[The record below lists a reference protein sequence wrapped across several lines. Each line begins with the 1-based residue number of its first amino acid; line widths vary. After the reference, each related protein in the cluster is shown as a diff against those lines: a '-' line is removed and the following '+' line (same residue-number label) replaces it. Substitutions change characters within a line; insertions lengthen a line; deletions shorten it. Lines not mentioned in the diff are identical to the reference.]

1 MLQSASLS
9 RRTRLERRIT
19 DTIREKGGRKAVRR
33 GRRTK
38 MATRMRYSKVYRLEE
53 NHVESYGILWRIAV
67 EHRWRYCNPDALN
80 RHGDQPNLRLRL
92 MVA

>member
-1 MLQSASLS
+1 
-9 RRTRLERRIT
+9 
-19 DTIREKGGRKAVRR
+19 
-33 GRRTK
+33 
-38 MATRMRYSKVYRLEE
+38 MRYSKVYRPEE